1 MNYKEEFKIKGI
13 VDYSIEWKDGRKEDH
28 TMNNTILKK
37 GRQALAKVLAGDI
50 GDEFNFYI
58 TRMLFGDGGTSEGV
72 KKYIDA
78 SRNGLFGTT
87 RLSKPV
93 ISNVDNSVPE
103 QVNLTTVIRF
113 DELVGVTIN
122 EMATQMANG
131 DLYSMVTFPDLT
143 KTEEMQ
149 ITFNWKFLFV

>member
-1 MNYKEEFKIKGI
+1 MIESIKLKGDLEI
-13 VDYSIEWKDGRKEDH
+13 IIDWIDNKREILDYP
-28 TMNNTILKK
+28 NTILKK
-37 GRQALAKVLAGDI
+37 GRQALAKTLAGQI
-50 GDEFNFYI
+50 GDEFDFYI
-58 TRMLFGDGGTSEGV
+58 TRMLFGDGGTVDGV

-93 ISNVDNSVPE
+93 ISNINSSVPE
-103 QVNLTTVIRF
+103 QVILTTIVRF

-131 DLYSMVTFPDLT
+131 DLYSMITFPDLT
-143 KTEEMQ
+143 KTANMQ
-149 ITFNWKFLFV
+149 LTFNWRYNFI